1 MRVFISADIEGIGGV
16 VRGEQTERDG
26 ADYTHARELMTAEV
40 NAAIQGAFEGGATE
54 VVVTD
59 AHGLG
64 LNLISDKIDERAVQ
78 IVGTPR
84 RFGMME
90 GIAPGFA
97 AAMFVGYHAMAGT
110 AGGVIAHCYRRRIA
124 EIRLNGRAVGEI
136 GFNAALAGHFGVPVV
151 MISGDE
157 TACAEARQLVP
168 AIVAAPVKRGLG
180 AYSAACLHPR
190 KSRELI
196 QASAR
201 KALADIDRCTP
212 LDVKRPVTLEVRFTT
227 ASGVDRCLRLPGVEP
242 VDGTTLRYAAKDVAE
257 AFQLFHVMADL
268 SELVPHI

>member
-16 VRGEQTERDG
+16 VRGEQTGRDG
-26 ADYTHARELMTAEV
+26 ADYAHARELMTAEV
-40 NAAIQGAFEGGATE
+40 NAAIRGAFDGGATE

-59 AHGLG
+59 AHGIG
-64 LNLISDKIDERAVQ
+64 LNLISDKLDERALL
-78 IVGTPR
+78 IIGTPR

-97 AAMFVGYHAMAGT
+97 AAMFVGYHASAGT

-124 EIRLNGRAVGEI
+124 EIRLNGMRVGEI

-157 TACAEARQLVP
+157 TACAEARQLMP
-168 AIVAAPVKRGLG
+168 AIVAAPVKHGLG
-180 AYSAACLHPR
+180 AYSAACLHSR

-196 QASAR
+196 QAAAR
-201 KALADIDRCTP
+201 QAMTELNRSKP
-212 LDVKRPVTLEVRFTT
+212 FDVKRPVTLEVRFTT
-227 ASGVDRCLRLPGVEP
+227 SSGVDRCLRLPGVDP
-242 VDGTTLRYAAKDVAE
+242 VDGTALRYAAKDVAE